1 MDPLMKAFKLL
12 TSNGI
17 GFLRLCAECS
27 PYDLADDGI
36 EISLAK
42 NYARLATE
50 LFSPCDSPRV
60 QHDAIALAEERQL
73 SANHLLMVNKH
84 ARKLKARGAAWRLRA
99 ELIALEGSLEE
110 VEAYAKKRV
119 TEEGGDTKK
128 KPGVRL
134 GRVIDGLRTISIT
147 DTQRKITDLE
157 KTLDAAIKDDDQPR
171 SEALLE
177 PFWDLVEGN
186 GTGLIKPEYRTVIA
200 IGLEDY
206 AKVSCG
212 KGDEV
217 IVALSDGTTM
227 TGVEFINAAME
238 GALGDKLYVGLFHPT
253 AGPVNL
259 YEARFASDKL
269 RTLAMAENL
278 VCPWPDCNVPADR
291 CQVHHIDAHKHG
303 GHTKPSNLTM
313 LCKYHNGV
321 NDDDGLATP
330 GRQRRKR
337 PKRGKPSRGRMRRHR
352 GKVRLHTPGGKLV
365 GNTHDLSNMGAMDL
379 I

>member
-1 MDPLMKAFKLL
+1 MNGQQIIKLFY
-12 TSNGI
+12 TSGI
-17 GFLRLCAECS
+17 TILRDVYDCS
-27 PYDLADDGI
+27 PHDLAGGLM
-36 EISLAK
+36 SLNTARK
-42 NYARLATE
+42 YTRLATV
-50 LFSPCDSPRV
+50 FFGPADSPKV
-60 QHDAIALAEERQL
+60 QRDAVALAEARQL
-73 SANHLLMVNKH
+73 SVEYLEMVNKH
-84 ARKLKARGAAWRLRA
+84 AKKLNTRGAAWKLRA
-99 ELIALEGSLEE
+99 ELIAHKGTLDE
-110 VEAYAKKRV
+110 VNEYGKQRV
-119 TEEGGDTKK
+119 TEEGGDKQK
-128 KPGVRL
+128 QRGVRV
-134 GRVIDGLRTISIT
+134 GRAIDGLRTISIT

-157 KTLDAAIKDDDQPR
+157 KSLDAAITDDDQPR

-212 KGDEV
+212 KGEDV
-217 IVALSDGTTM
+217 VVALSDGTTM
-227 TGVEFINAAME
+227 TGAEFINAAME

-259 YEARFASDKL
+259 YETRFASDKL

-321 NDDDGLATP
+321 NNDDPDGQRNKRRP
-330 GRQRRKR
+330 GK
-337 PKRGKPSRGRMRRHR
+337 PKRGKPNRGRIRRHR
-352 GKVRLHTPGGKLV
+352 GKVRLQTPGGKLV
-365 GNTHDLSNMGAMDL
+365 DNTHHVSSMGAMNL

>member
-1 MDPLMKAFKLL
+1 MNDIWQAFKLL
-12 TSNGI
+12 TSHGI
-17 GFLRLCAECS
+17 GFLRLFDELS
-27 PYDLADDGI
+27 PHDLSDEGI
-36 EISLAK
+36 EITLAK

-60 QHDAIALAEERQL
+60 QHDAIALAEEKKL

-84 ARKLKARGAAWRLRA
+84 ARKLKARGAAWKLRA

-119 TEEGGDTKK
+119 TEEGGDKPK
-128 KPGVRL
+128 QPGVRV

-177 PFWDLVEGN
+177 PFWNLVEGG

-200 IGLEDY
+200 IGLNDF

-212 KGDEV
+212 RGDEV
-217 IVALSDGTTM
+217 IIGLSDGTTM
-227 TGVEFINAAME
+227 TGAEFINAAME
-238 GALGDKLYVGLFHPT
+238 GSLGDKLYVGLFHPT

-259 YEARFASDKL
+259 YEARFASEKL

-303 GHTKPSNLTM
+303 GQTKPSNLTM

-321 NDDDGLATP
+321 NNDAPDGQRNKHRP
-330 GRQRRKR
+330 GK
-337 PKRGKPSRGRMRRHR
+337 PKRGKPNRGRMRRHR

-365 GNTHDLSNMGAMDL
+365 GNTHHVSSMGAMNL

>member
-1 MDPLMKAFKLL
+1 MKGQQILELFT
-12 TSNGI
+12 TSGVTI
-17 GFLRLCAECS
+17 LRDVYECS
-27 PYDLADDGI
+27 PYDLDSGVMKLSTARKYVKLADV
-36 EISLAK
+36 
-42 NYARLATE
+42 
-50 LFSPCDSPRV
+50 LFGPTDSPRV
-60 QHDAIALAEERQL
+60 QRDAVALAEQREL
-73 SANHLLMVNKH
+73 SIEYLEIVDKH
-84 ARKLKARGAAWRLRA
+84 AKKLKTRGAAWKLRA
-99 ELIALEGSLEE
+99 ELIAYEGTLDE
-110 VEAYAKKRV
+110 VDEHGKRRV
-119 TEEGGDTKK
+119 TEEGGDKQK
-128 KPGVRL
+128 QRGVRV
-134 GRVIDGLRTISIT
+134 GRAIDGLRTISIT

-157 KTLDAAIKDDDQPR
+157 KTLDAAIKDEDQPR

-177 PFWDLVEGN
+177 PCWDLVEGT

-212 KGDEV
+212 RGDEV

-227 TGVEFINAAME
+227 TGAEFINAAMA
-238 GALGDKLYVGLFHPT
+238 GSLGDKLYVGLFHPT

-269 RTLAMAENL
+269 RTLAMSENL

-321 NDDDGLATP
+321 NDDGGP
-330 GRQRRKR
+330 RRKHG
-337 PKRGKPSRGRMRRHR
+337 PGKSKPGKSSRGRLRRHR
-352 GKVRLHTPGGKLV
+352 GKVRLHTPGGKLL
-365 GNTHDLSNMGAMDL
+365 GNSHHLSSMGAMDL

>member
-1 MDPLMKAFKLL
+1 MNGQQILNLFT
-12 TSNGI
+12 TSGVTI
-17 GFLRLCAECS
+17 LRDVYQCS
-27 PYDLADDGI
+27 PHDLAGGLM
-36 EISLAK
+36 SLNTARK
-42 NYARLATE
+42 YTRLADV
-50 LFSPCDSPRV
+50 LFGPADSPKV
-60 QHDAIALAEERQL
+60 QRDSVALAEARQL
-73 SANHLLMVNKH
+73 SLEYLEMVNKH
-84 ARKLKARGAAWRLRA
+84 AKKLNTRGAAWKLRA
-99 ELIALEGSLEE
+99 ELIAFEGTFEE

-119 TEEGGDTKK
+119 TEQGGD
-128 KPGVRL
+128 KPKQRGVRV
-134 GRVIDGLRTISIT
+134 GRAIDGLRTISIT

-157 KTLDAAIKDDDQPR
+157 KTLDAAITNNEQPR
-171 SEALLE
+171 SEALLT

-186 GTGLIKPEYRTVIA
+186 GTGLIKPAYRTVIA
-200 IGLEDY
+200 IGLNDF

-212 KGDEV
+212 KGEDV

-227 TGVEFINAAME
+227 TGAEFINAAMA
-238 GALGDKLYVGLFHPT
+238 GSLGDKLYVGLFHPT

-321 NDDDGLATP
+321 NDDDGP
-330 GRQRRKR
+330 RKKRKR
-337 PKRGKPSRGRMRRHR
+337 PSPGKPKRGRMRRHR

-365 GNTHDLSNMGAMDL
+365 GNTHHLSSMGAMSL